1 MKKSNQSLALV
12 TKQYSSGR
20 LIKTPKVFFS
30 KKLTVSLKT
39 KSNLANF
46 QPQLY
51 ISSKLIFELLAN
63 KHFNTNL
70 YLLNPSRLHVNFYKS
85 YKMMNKF
92 TVTSILTKTTIE
104 HFFTDVSPTFKPINT
119 VVSLLKRNSFTN
131 FVFKNLKKRLLKS
144 NYFVETFFLPN
155 YHLNSHKLLRLDS
168 YSRYYFLKDF
178 LLTHN
183 TKASSFYAD
192 LLLNENSFEYN
203 APSYK
208 KVSCFKTTKSL
219 IR

>member
-1 MKKSNQSLALV
+1 
-12 TKQYSSGR
+12 
-20 LIKTPKVFFS
+20 
-30 KKLTVSLKT
+30 
-39 KSNLANF
+39 
-46 QPQLY
+46 
-51 ISSKLIFELLAN
+51 
-63 KHFNTNL
+63 
-70 YLLNPSRLHVNFYKS
+70 
-85 YKMMNKF
+85 MNEF
-92 TVTSILTKTTIE
+92 PVTSTLTKTTTE
-104 HFFTDVSPTFKPINT
+104 NFFTDVSLTFKPIST

-183 TKASSFYAD
+183 TKTSSFYAD

-203 APSYK
+203 TPFFK
-208 KVSCFKTTKSL
+208 KVCPFKTTTPP
-219 IR
+219 IT

>member
-1 MKKSNQSLALV
+1 V
-12 TKQYSSGR
+12 IKQYSSGR
-20 LIKTPKVFFS
+20 LSKTPKIFFS
-30 KKLTVSLKT
+30 KRLVVSLNT
-39 KSNLANF
+39 KFNLANF

-63 KHFNTNL
+63 KHFNTTL
-70 YLLNPSRLHVNFYKS
+70 YLLNSSRLYVNFYKT
-85 YKMMNKF
+85 YKMMNEF
-92 TVTSILTKTTIE
+92 PVTSTLTKTTTE
-104 HFFTDVSPTFKPINT
+104 NFFTNVSPTFKPINI
-119 VVSLLKRNSFTN
+119 VVSLLKRNLFTN

-183 TKASSFYAD
+183 TKTSSFYAD

-203 APSYK
+203 TPFCK
-208 KVSCFKTTKSL
+208 KVCPLKTNTL
-219 IR
+219 PIR